1 MKKLS
6 FVACSVFAT
15 LMFVACS
22 DEPVTT
28 AVPLAGG
35 GGQGGGVALDST
47 RNVSVAFKGCFDYS
61 YNDALKKTAAEN
73 PKAYLVTDD
82 AGYHVVIPDM
92 AGTCGYEN
100 IVFNNQRVL
109 DTLKINFEGDPA
121 ECNCINDV
129 WFNIDPLDADIKYL
143 VYQNIVYEVVTESLP
158 VLSSSSDFLTPSSS
172 SIEVTSSSDM
182 AQSSSSDVAES
193 SSSVV
198 SSSSAAEDPSRV
210 VVTDAVAQCE
220 DRRTFDDPMLD
231 GSASAESFTREKSD
245 AALPPVAYRYVSTEN
260 VGFTIK
266 NVTTTCNVTI
276 DSLEITTADST
287 IYVNAK
293 YDLTNAQRC
302 LCHSQITFNMKI
314 DPAYNT
320 AKYLVLND
328 GGSTNFDNKMEI
340 VDLDVIRVDDI
351 PNGDF

>member
-6 FVACSVFAT
+6 VVACSAFAA

-22 DEPVTT
+22 DDSVTA
-28 AVPLAGG
+28 AVPPAGG
-35 GGQGGGVALDST
+35 GAGQGGGATLDST
-47 RNVSVAFKGCFDYS
+47 RNISVAFKGCFDYS

-121 ECNCINDV
+121 DCNCINDV

-143 VYQNIVYEVVTESLP
+143 VYQNAVYEVVAEPLP
-158 VLSSSSDFLTPSSS
+158 V
-172 SIEVTSSSDM
+172 
-182 AQSSSSDVAES
+182 QSSSSEFLAQSSASVEAES
-193 SSSVV
+193 SSSEV
-198 SSSSAAEDPSRV
+198 SSSSAVDPSRV
-210 VVTDAVAQCE
+210 IVTDAVAQCS

-293 YDLTNAQRC
+293 YDFTNAQRC
-302 LCHSQITFNMKI
+302 LCRSQITFSMKL
-314 DPAYNT
+314 DLAYNT

-328 GGSTNFDNKMEI
+328 GGSTNFNNKMEI

>member
-6 FVACSVFAT
+6 IVACSAFAA

-22 DEPVTT
+22 DDSVTA
-28 AVPLAGG
+28 AVPPAGG
-35 GGQGGGVALDST
+35 GAGQGGGVALDST
-47 RNVSVAFKGCFDYS
+47 RNISVAFKGCFDYS

-92 AGTCGYEN
+92 GGACSYEN

-143 VYQNIVYEVVTESLP
+143 VYQNTVYEVVAEPLP
-158 VLSSSSDFLTPSSS
+158 VQSSSSDFLTPSSS
-172 SIEVTSSSDM
+172 SIEVASSSDV
-182 AQSSSSDVAES
+182 AQSSSSE
-193 SSSVV
+193 V

-210 VVTDAVAQCE
+210 IVTDAVAQCE

-266 NVTTTCNVTI
+266 NVTMTCNVSI
-276 DSLEITTADST
+276 DSLEITTADNT

-293 YDLTNAQRC
+293 YDFTNAQRC
-302 LCHSQITFNMKI
+302 LCRSEITFSVKI

-320 AKYLVLND
+320 AEYLVLND
-328 GGSTNFDNKMEI
+328 SSSTNFDNKMEV

-351 PNGDF
+351 SNSDF

>member
-6 FVACSVFAT
+6 FFACSAFAALVFS
-15 LMFVACS
+15 ACS
-22 DEPVTT
+22 DDPVTG
-28 AVPLAGG
+28 AVPPTGG
-35 GGQGGGVALDST
+35 GAGQGGGTTLDST
-47 RNVSVAFKGCFDYS
+47 RNISVAFKGCFDYS
-61 YNDALKKTAAEN
+61 YNDALKNTDAE
-73 PKAYLVTDD
+73 PRKAYLVTDD

-92 AGTCGYEN
+92 GGACGYEN

-143 VYQNIVYEVVTESLP
+143 VYQNTVYEVVAKSLP
-158 VLSSSSDFLTPSSS
+158 VQSSSSDFLTPSSS
-172 SIEVTSSSDM
+172 SIE
-182 AQSSSSDVAES
+182 AES
-193 SSSVV
+193 SSSV
-198 SSSSAAEDPSRV
+198 DPSRV
-210 VVTDAVAQCE
+210 IVTDAMVQCE

-231 GSASAESFTREKSD
+231 GSASTESFTREKSD

-266 NVTTTCNVTI
+266 NVTMSCNVTI
-276 DSLEITTADST
+276 DSLEITAADST

-293 YDLTNAQRC
+293 YDFTNAQRC
-302 LCHSQITFNMKI
+302 LCRSQITFSVKI

-320 AKYLVLND
+320 AEYLVLND
-328 GGSTNFDNKMEI
+328 GSSINFDNKMDI

-351 PNGDF
+351 PNSDF

>member
-6 FVACSVFAT
+6 FVACSAFAA

-22 DEPVTT
+22 DDPVTA
-28 AVPLAGG
+28 AVPPAGG
-35 GGQGGGVALDST
+35 GAGQGGGVALDST
-47 RNVSVAFKGCFDYS
+47 RNISVAFKGCFDYS
-61 YNDALKKTAAEN
+61 YNDVLKKTAVEN

-121 ECNCINDV
+121 DCNCINDV
-129 WFNIDPLDADIKYL
+129 WFNIDPLDVDIKYL
-143 VYQNIVYEVVTESLP
+143 VYQNTVYGVVAEPLP
-158 VLSSSSDFLTPSSS
+158 VQSSSSDFLTPSSS
-172 SIEVTSSSDM
+172 SIEV
-182 AQSSSSDVAES
+182 ASSSDVAES

-210 VVTDAVAQCE
+210 IVTDAVAQCE

-231 GSASAESFTREKSD
+231 GSVSAESFTREKSD

-266 NVTTTCNVTI
+266 NVTTTCNITI

-293 YDLTNAQRC
+293 YDFTNAQRC
-302 LCHSQITFNMKI
+302 LCRSEITFSVKI

-320 AKYLVLND
+320 AEYLVLND
-328 GGSTNFDNKMEI
+328 GSSTNFDNKMDVI
-340 VDLDVIRVDDI
+340 DLDVIRVDDI
-351 PNGDF
+351 PNSDF

>member
-6 FVACSVFAT
+6 IVACSAFAA

-22 DEPVTT
+22 DDSVTA
-28 AVPLAGG
+28 AVPPAGG
-35 GGQGGGVALDST
+35 GAGQGGGVALDST

-92 AGTCGYEN
+92 GGACGYEN

-143 VYQNIVYEVVTESLP
+143 VYLNTVYEVVAEPLP
-158 VLSSSSDFLTPSSS
+158 VQSSSSDFLTPSSS
-172 SIEVTSSSDM
+172 SIEV
-182 AQSSSSDVAES
+182 ASSSDVALS
-193 SSSVV
+193 SSSE
-198 SSSSAAEDPSRV
+198 EDPSRV
-210 VVTDAVAQCE
+210 IVTDAMVQCE
-220 DRRTFDDPMLD
+220 DRRTFDGPMLD
-231 GSASAESFTREKSD
+231 GSASAESFTREKSN

-266 NVTTTCNVTI
+266 NVTMTCNVSI
-276 DSLEITTADST
+276 DSLEITTADNT

-293 YDLTNAQRC
+293 YDFTNAQRC
-302 LCHSQITFNMKI
+302 LCRSEITFSVKI

-320 AKYLVLND
+320 AEYLVLND
-328 GGSTNFDNKMEI
+328 GSSTNFDNKMDVI
-340 VDLDVIRVDDI
+340 DLDVIRVDDI
-351 PNGDF
+351 SNSDF

>member
-6 FVACSVFAT
+6 IVACSAFAA

-22 DEPVTT
+22 DDSVTA

-35 GGQGGGVALDST
+35 AGQGGGVALDST
-47 RNVSVAFKGCFDYS
+47 RNISVAFKGCFDYS
-61 YNDALKKTAAEN
+61 YNAALKKTAAEN

-92 AGTCGYEN
+92 GGACGYEN

-143 VYQNIVYEVVTESLP
+143 VYLNTVYEVVAEPLP
-158 VLSSSSDFLTPSSS
+158 VQSSSSDFLTPSSS
-172 SIEVTSSSDM
+172 SIEV
-182 AQSSSSDVAES
+182 ASSSDVAQS

-198 SSSSAAEDPSRV
+198 SSSSEADPSRV
-210 VVTDAVAQCE
+210 IVTDAVAQCE
-220 DRRTFDDPMLD
+220 DRRTFDAPMLD
-231 GSASAESFTREKSD
+231 GSVSAESFTREKSD

-276 DSLEITTADST
+276 DSLEITTADNT

-293 YDLTNAQRC
+293 YDFTNAQRC
-302 LCHSQITFNMKI
+302 LCRSQITFSMKL

-328 GGSTNFDNKMEI
+328 GSSTNFDNKMDVI
-340 VDLDVIRVDDI
+340 DLDVIRVDDI
-351 PNGDF
+351 PNSDF

>member
-6 FVACSVFAT
+6 VVACSAFAA

-22 DEPVTT
+22 DDPVTT

-35 GGQGGGVALDST
+35 AGQGGGVALDST
-47 RNVSVAFKGCFDYS
+47 RNISVAFKGCFDYS
-61 YNDALKKTAAEN
+61 YNAALKKTAVEN

-143 VYQNIVYEVVTESLP
+143 VYQNTVYEVVAEPLL
-158 VLSSSSDFLTPSSS
+158 VRSSSSELL
-172 SIEVTSSSDM
+172 M
-182 AQSSSSDVAES
+182 QSSSSDVAES

-198 SSSSAAEDPSRV
+198 SSSSEADPFRV
-210 VVTDAVAQCE
+210 IVTDAVAQCE

-231 GSASAESFTREKSD
+231 GSVSAESFTREKSD

-276 DSLEITTADST
+276 DSLEITTADNT

-293 YDLTNAQRC
+293 YDFTNAQRC
-302 LCHSQITFNMKI
+302 LCRSEITFSVKI

-320 AKYLVLND
+320 AEYLVLND
-328 GGSTNFDNKMEI
+328 GSSTNFNNKMKI

>member
-6 FVACSVFAT
+6 VVACSAFAA

-22 DEPVTT
+22 DDPVTA
-28 AVPLAGG
+28 AVPPAGG
-35 GGQGGGVALDST
+35 GAGQGGGVALDST
-47 RNVSVAFKGCFDYS
+47 RNISVAFKGCFDYS
-61 YNDALKKTAAEN
+61 YNDALKKTAVEN

-121 ECNCINDV
+121 ECRCINDV

-143 VYQNIVYEVVTESLP
+143 VYLNTVYEVVAEPLL
-158 VLSSSSDFLTPSSS
+158 VRSSSSELL
-172 SIEVTSSSDM
+172 M
-182 AQSSSSDVAES
+182 QSSSSDVAQS

-198 SSSSAAEDPSRV
+198 SSSSEEDPSRV
-210 VVTDAVAQCE
+210 IVTDANVQCE
-220 DRRTFDDPMLD
+220 DRRTFDPMLD
-231 GSASAESFTREKSD
+231 GNSVESFTREKSD

-266 NVTTTCNVTI
+266 NVTATCNVTI
-276 DSLEITTADST
+276 DSLEITTADNT

-293 YDLTNAQRC
+293 YDFTNAQRC
-302 LCHSQITFNMKI
+302 LCRSEITFSVKI

-320 AKYLVLND
+320 AEYLVLND
-328 GGSTNFDNKMEI
+328 GSSTNFDNKMDVI
-340 VDLDVIRVDDI
+340 DLDVIRTDDI
-351 PNGDF
+351 PNNDF

>member
-6 FVACSVFAT
+6 VVACSAFAA

-22 DEPVTT
+22 DDPVTT

-35 GGQGGGVALDST
+35 AGQGGGVALDST
-47 RNVSVAFKGCFDYS
+47 RNISVAFKGCFDYS

-143 VYQNIVYEVVTESLP
+143 VYQNTVYEVVAEPLP
-158 VLSSSSDFLTPSSS
+158 VQSSSSDFLTPSSS
-172 SIEVTSSSDM
+172 SIEVASSSDV
-182 AQSSSSDVAES
+182 AQSSSSE
-193 SSSVV
+193 V

-210 VVTDAVAQCE
+210 IVTDAVAQCE

-266 NVTTTCNVTI
+266 NVTMTCNVSI
-276 DSLEITTADST
+276 DSLEITTADNT

-293 YDLTNAQRC
+293 YDFTNAQRC
-302 LCHSQITFNMKI
+302 LCRSEITFSVKI

-320 AKYLVLND
+320 AEYLVLND
-328 GGSTNFDNKMEI
+328 GSSTNFDNKMEV

-351 PNGDF
+351 SNSDF

>member
-1 MKKLS
+1 MRKLS
-6 FVACSVFAT
+6 IVACSAFAA

-22 DEPVTT
+22 DDSVTA

-35 GGQGGGVALDST
+35 AGQGGGVALDST
-47 RNVSVAFKGCFDYS
+47 RNISVAFKGCFDYS

-100 IVFNNQRVL
+100 IVFNNQRIL

-129 WFNIDPLDADIKYL
+129 WFDIDPLDADIKYL
-143 VYQNIVYEVVTESLP
+143 VYQNTVYEVVAEPLP
-158 VLSSSSDFLTPSSS
+158 V
-172 SIEVTSSSDM
+172 
-182 AQSSSSDVAES
+182 QSSSSELLVQSSSSNGAES
-193 SSSVV
+193 SSSVIESSSAV
-198 SSSSAAEDPSRV
+198 SSSSEEDPSRV
-210 VVTDAVAQCE
+210 IVMDAYVQCE

-245 AALPPVAYRYVSTEN
+245 AALPPVASRYVSTEN

-302 LCHSQITFNMKI
+302 LCHSQITFSMKL
-314 DPAYNT
+314 DPAYYT

-351 PNGDF
+351 PNSDF

>member
-6 FVACSVFAT
+6 VVACSAFAA

-22 DEPVTT
+22 DDPVTA
-28 AVPLAGG
+28 AVPPAGG
-35 GGQGGGVALDST
+35 GAGQGGGVALDST
-47 RNVSVAFKGCFDYS
+47 RNISVAFRGCFDYS
-61 YNDALKKTAAEN
+61 YNDALKKTAVEN

-82 AGYHVVIPDM
+82 AGYHVVILDM

-121 ECNCINDV
+121 ECRCINDV

-143 VYQNIVYEVVTESLP
+143 VYLNTVYEIVAEPL
-158 VLSSSSDFLTPSSS
+158 LERSSSSELL
-172 SIEVTSSSDM
+172 M
-182 AQSSSSDVAES
+182 QSSSSDVAES

-198 SSSSAAEDPSRV
+198 SSSSEEDPSRV
-210 VVTDAVAQCE
+210 IVTDANVQCE
-220 DRRTFDDPMLD
+220 DRRTLDPLLD
-231 GSASAESFTREKSD
+231 GNSVESFTREKSD

-266 NVTTTCNVTI
+266 NVTATCNVTI
-276 DSLEITTADST
+276 DSLEITTADNT

-293 YDLTNAQRC
+293 YDFTNAQRC
-302 LCHSQITFNMKI
+302 LCRSEITFSVKI

-320 AKYLVLND
+320 AEYLVLND
-328 GGSTNFDNKMEI
+328 GSSTNFNNKMMI
-340 VDLDVIRVDDI
+340 VDLDVIRTDDI
-351 PNGDF
+351 PNNDF

>member
-6 FVACSVFAT
+6 VVACSAFAA

-22 DEPVTT
+22 DDSVTA
-28 AVPLAGG
+28 AVPPAGG
-35 GGQGGGVALDST
+35 GAGQGGGATLDST
-47 RNVSVAFKGCFDYS
+47 RNISVAFKGCFDYS

-121 ECNCINDV
+121 DCNCINDV

-143 VYQNIVYEVVTESLP
+143 VYQNAVYEVVAEPLP
-158 VLSSSSDFLTPSSS
+158 VQSSSSEFL
-172 SIEVTSSSDM
+172 
-182 AQSSSSDVAES
+182 AQSSSSVEAES
-193 SSSVV
+193 SSSEV
-198 SSSSAAEDPSRV
+198 SSSSAVDPSRV
-210 VVTDAVAQCE
+210 IVTDAVAQCS

-293 YDLTNAQRC
+293 YDFTNAQRC
-302 LCHSQITFNMKI
+302 LCRSQITFSMKL
-314 DPAYNT
+314 DLAYNT

-328 GGSTNFDNKMEI
+328 GGSTNFNNKMEI

>member
-6 FVACSVFAT
+6 FVACTTFAA

-22 DEPVTT
+22 DDPVTA
-28 AVPLAGG
+28 AVPPAGG
-35 GGQGGGVALDST
+35 GAGQGGGVALDST
-47 RNVSVAFKGCFDYS
+47 RNISVAFKGCFDYS
-61 YNDALKKTAAEN
+61 YNDALKKTAVEN

-121 ECNCINDV
+121 ECRCINDV

-143 VYQNIVYEVVTESLP
+143 VYLNTVYEVVAKPLLER
-158 VLSSSSDFLTPSSS
+158 SSSSELL
-172 SIEVTSSSDM
+172 M
-182 AQSSSSDVAES
+182 QSSSSDVAES

-198 SSSSAAEDPSRV
+198 SSSSEEDPSRV
-210 VVTDAVAQCE
+210 IVTDANVQCE
-220 DRRTFDDPMLD
+220 DRRTFDPMLD
-231 GSASAESFTREKSD
+231 GNSVESFTREKSD

-266 NVTTTCNVTI
+266 NVTATCNVTI
-276 DSLEITTADST
+276 DSLEITTADNT

-293 YDLTNAQRC
+293 YDFTNAQRC
-302 LCHSQITFNMKI
+302 LCRSEITFSVKI

-320 AKYLVLND
+320 AEYLVLND
-328 GGSTNFDNKMEI
+328 GSSTNFDNKMDVI
-340 VDLDVIRVDDI
+340 DLDVIRTDDI
-351 PNGDF
+351 PNNDF

>member
-6 FVACSVFAT
+6 FVACSAFAA

-22 DEPVTT
+22 DDSVTA

-35 GGQGGGVALDST
+35 GAGQGGGVALDST
-47 RNVSVAFKGCFDYS
+47 RNISVAFKGCFDYS
-61 YNDALKKTAAEN
+61 YNDALKKTAVEN

-92 AGTCGYEN
+92 GGACGYEN

-143 VYQNIVYEVVTESLP
+143 VYLNTVYEIVAEPL
-158 VLSSSSDFLTPSSS
+158 LERSSSSELL
-172 SIEVTSSSDM
+172 M
-182 AQSSSSDVAES
+182 QSSSSDVAES

-198 SSSSAAEDPSRV
+198 SSSSEEDPSRV
-210 VVTDAVAQCE
+210 IVTDANVQCE
-220 DRRTFDDPMLD
+220 DRRTFDPMLD
-231 GSASAESFTREKSD
+231 GNSVESFTREKSD

-266 NVTTTCNVTI
+266 NVTATCG
-276 DSLEITTADST
+276 ST
-287 IYVNAK
+287 IESLNVVALDGTLKVNVEYGSA
-293 YDLTNAQRC
+293 YDLNQNC
-302 LCHSQITFNMKI
+302 ICHSQITFSVKI
-314 DPAYNT
+314 DPVYST
-320 AKYLVLND
+320 AEYLVLND
-328 GGSTNFDNKMEI
+328 HGSNFNNKMEI
-340 VDLDVIRVDDI
+340 VDLDVIRTDDI
-351 PNGDF
+351 PNNDF

>member
-6 FVACSVFAT
+6 VVACSAFAA

-22 DEPVTT
+22 DDPVTA
-28 AVPLAGG
+28 AVPPAGG
-35 GGQGGGVALDST
+35 GAGQGVGVALDST
-47 RNVSVAFKGCFDYS
+47 RNISVAFKGCFDYS
-61 YNDALKKTAAEN
+61 YNDALKKTAVEN

-121 ECNCINDV
+121 ECKCINDV
-129 WFNIDPLDADIKYL
+129 WFNIDPFDADIKYFE
-143 VYQNIVYEVVTESLP
+143 YRETVYEVVAEPLP
-158 VLSSSSDFLTPSSS
+158 VQSSSSEFLAQSSS
-172 SIEVTSSSDM
+172 SIE
-182 AQSSSSDVAES
+182 AES
-193 SSSVV
+193 SSSVIESSSAV
-198 SSSSAAEDPSRV
+198 SSSSETDPSRV
-210 VVTDAVAQCE
+210 IVTDAMVQCE

-231 GSASAESFTREKSD
+231 GSASTESFTREKSD

-266 NVTTTCNVTI
+266 NVTATCNVTI
-276 DSLEITTADST
+276 DSLEITTADNT

-293 YDLTNAQRC
+293 YDFTNAQRC
-302 LCHSQITFNMKI
+302 LCRSEITFSVKI

-320 AKYLVLND
+320 AEYLVLND
-328 GGSTNFDNKMEI
+328 GSSINFDNKMDI

-351 PNGDF
+351 PNSDF

>member
-6 FVACSVFAT
+6 VVACSAFAA

-22 DEPVTT
+22 DDPVTT

-35 GGQGGGVALDST
+35 AGQGGGVALDST
-47 RNVSVAFKGCFDYS
+47 RNISVAFKGCFDYS
-61 YNDALKKTAAEN
+61 YNDALKKTAVEN

-143 VYQNIVYEVVTESLP
+143 VYLNSVYEIVAEPL
-158 VLSSSSDFLTPSSS
+158 LERSSSSELL
-172 SIEVTSSSDM
+172 M
-182 AQSSSSDVAES
+182 QSSSSDVAES

-198 SSSSAAEDPSRV
+198 SSSSEEDPSRV
-210 VVTDAVAQCE
+210 IVTDANVQCE
-220 DRRTFDDPMLD
+220 DRRTFDPMLD
-231 GSASAESFTREKSD
+231 GNSVESFTREKSD

-266 NVTTTCNVTI
+266 NVTATCG
-276 DSLEITTADST
+276 ST
-287 IYVNAK
+287 IESLNVVALDGTLKVNVEYGSA
-293 YDLTNAQRC
+293 YDLNQNC
-302 LCHSQITFNMKI
+302 ICHSQITFSVKI
-314 DPAYNT
+314 DPVYST
-320 AKYLVLND
+320 AEYLVLND
-328 GGSTNFDNKMEI
+328 HGSNFNNKMEI
-340 VDLDVIRVDDI
+340 VDLDVIRTDDI
-351 PNGDF
+351 PNNDF

>member
-6 FVACSVFAT
+6 IVACSAFAA

-22 DEPVTT
+22 DDSVTGT
-28 AVPLAGG
+28 VPPAGG
-35 GGQGGGVALDST
+35 SGQGGGTTLDST
-47 RNVSVAFKGCFDYS
+47 RNISVAFKGCFDYS

-92 AGTCGYEN
+92 GGACSYEN

-143 VYQNIVYEVVTESLP
+143 VYQNTVYEVVAEPLP
-158 VLSSSSDFLTPSSS
+158 VQSSSSDFLTPSSS
-172 SIEVTSSSDM
+172 SIEVASSSDV
-182 AQSSSSDVAES
+182 AQSSSSE
-193 SSSVV
+193 V

-210 VVTDAVAQCE
+210 IVTDAVAQCE

-266 NVTTTCNVTI
+266 NVTMTCNVSI
-276 DSLEITTADST
+276 DSLEITTVDST

-293 YDLTNAQRC
+293 YDFTNAQRC
-302 LCHSQITFNMKI
+302 LCRSEITFSVKI

-320 AKYLVLND
+320 AEYLVLND
-328 GGSTNFDNKMEI
+328 SSSTNFDNKMEV

-351 PNGDF
+351 SNSDF

>member
-6 FVACSVFAT
+6 IVACSAFAALVFS
-15 LMFVACS
+15 ACS
-22 DEPVTT
+22 DDPVTGT
-28 AVPLAGG
+28 VPPAGG
-35 GGQGGGVALDST
+35 SGQGGGVALDST
-47 RNVSVAFKGCFDYS
+47 RNISVAFKGCFDYS

-82 AGYHVVIPDM
+82 AGYHVVIPNM

-121 ECNCINDV
+121 ECRCINDV

-143 VYQNIVYEVVTESLP
+143 VYLNTVYEVVAEPL
-158 VLSSSSDFLTPSSS
+158 LERSSSSELL
-172 SIEVTSSSDM
+172 M
-182 AQSSSSDVAES
+182 QSSSSDVAES

-198 SSSSAAEDPSRV
+198 SSSSEDDPSRV
-210 VVTDAVAQCE
+210 IVTDAMVQCD

-231 GSASAESFTREKSD
+231 GSASTESFTREKSD

-276 DSLEITTADST
+276 DSLEITAADST
-287 IYVNAK
+287 IYVDVK
-293 YDLTNAQRC
+293 YDHTNAQRC
-302 LCHSQITFNMKI
+302 LCRSQITFSVKI
-314 DPAYNT
+314 DSAYNT

-328 GGSTNFDNKMEI
+328 DSSINFDNKMEVI
-340 VDLDVIRVDDI
+340 DLDVIRTVDI
-351 PNGDF
+351 SNNDF

>member
-6 FVACSVFAT
+6 FVACSAFAA

-22 DEPVTT
+22 DDPVTA
-28 AVPLAGG
+28 AVPPAGG
-35 GGQGGGVALDST
+35 GAGQGGGVALDST
-47 RNVSVAFKGCFDYS
+47 RNISVAFKGCFDYS

-92 AGTCGYEN
+92 GGACGYEN

-129 WFNIDPLDADIKYL
+129 WFNIVPLDADIKYL
-143 VYQNIVYEVVTESLP
+143 VYLNTVYEIVAEPL
-158 VLSSSSDFLTPSSS
+158 LERSSSSELL
-172 SIEVTSSSDM
+172 M
-182 AQSSSSDVAES
+182 QSSSSDVAES

-198 SSSSAAEDPSRV
+198 SSSSEEDPSRV
-210 VVTDAVAQCE
+210 IVTDANVQCE
-220 DRRTFDDPMLD
+220 DRRTLDPLLD
-231 GSASAESFTREKSD
+231 GNSVESFTREKSD

-266 NVTTTCNVTI
+266 NVTATCNVTI
-276 DSLEITTADST
+276 DSLEITTADNT

-293 YDLTNAQRC
+293 YDFTNAQRC
-302 LCHSQITFNMKI
+302 LCRSEITFSVKI

-320 AKYLVLND
+320 AEYLVLND
-328 GGSTNFDNKMEI
+328 GSSTNFDNKMDVI
-340 VDLDVIRVDDI
+340 DLDVIRVDDI
-351 PNGDF
+351 PNNDF

>member
-6 FVACSVFAT
+6 FVACSAFAA

-22 DEPVTT
+22 DDPVTA
-28 AVPLAGG
+28 AVPPAGG
-35 GGQGGGVALDST
+35 GAGQGGGVALDST
-47 RNVSVAFKGCFDYS
+47 RNISVAFKGCFDYS
-61 YNDALKKTAAEN
+61 YNDALKKTAVEN

-109 DTLKINFEGDPA
+109 DTLKIDFEGDPA
-121 ECNCINDV
+121 ECRCINDV

-143 VYQNIVYEVVTESLP
+143 VYLNTVYEVVAKPLLER
-158 VLSSSSDFLTPSSS
+158 SSSSELL
-172 SIEVTSSSDM
+172 M
-182 AQSSSSDVAES
+182 QSSSSDVAES

-198 SSSSAAEDPSRV
+198 SSSSEEDPSRV
-210 VVTDAVAQCE
+210 IVTDANVQCE
-220 DRRTFDDPMLD
+220 DRRTFDPMLD
-231 GSASAESFTREKSD
+231 GNSVESFTREKSD

-266 NVTTTCNVTI
+266 NVTATCNVTI
-276 DSLEITTADST
+276 DSLEITTADNT

-293 YDLTNAQRC
+293 YDFTNAQRC
-302 LCHSQITFNMKI
+302 LCRSEITFSVKI

-320 AKYLVLND
+320 AEYLVLND
-328 GGSTNFDNKMEI
+328 GSSTNFDNKMDVI
-340 VDLDVIRVDDI
+340 DLDVIRTDDI
-351 PNGDF
+351 PNNDF

>member
-6 FVACSVFAT
+6 VVACSAFAA

-22 DEPVTT
+22 DDPVTA
-28 AVPLAGG
+28 AVPPAGG
-35 GGQGGGVALDST
+35 GAGQGGGVALDST
-47 RNVSVAFKGCFDYS
+47 RNISVAFKGCFDYS
-61 YNDALKKTAAEN
+61 YNDALKKTAVEN

-121 ECNCINDV
+121 ECWCINDV

-143 VYQNIVYEVVTESLP
+143 VYLNTVYEVVAEPL
-158 VLSSSSDFLTPSSS
+158 LERSSSSELL
-172 SIEVTSSSDM
+172 V
-182 AQSSSSDVAES
+182 QSSSSNGAES
-193 SSSVV
+193 SSSVIESSSAV
-198 SSSSAAEDPSRV
+198 SSSSDADPSRV
-210 VVTDAVAQCE
+210 ILTDAVAQCE
-220 DRRTFDDPMLD
+220 DRRTFDPMLD
-231 GSASAESFTREKSD
+231 GSVSAESFTREKSD

-266 NVTTTCNVTI
+266 NVTATCGVTI

-302 LCHSQITFNMKI
+302 LCHSQITFSMKL

-328 GGSTNFDNKMEI
+328 GGSTNFNNKMEI
-340 VDLDVIRVDDI
+340 VDLDVIRTDDI
-351 PNGDF
+351 PNNDF

>member
-6 FVACSVFAT
+6 FVACTAFVAFV
-15 LMFVACS
+15 FVACS
-22 DEPVTT
+22 DDSVTA

-35 GGQGGGVALDST
+35 VGQGGGVALDST

-92 AGTCGYEN
+92 GGACGYEN

-143 VYQNIVYEVVTESLP
+143 VYQNTVYEVVSEPLP
-158 VLSSSSDFLTPSSS
+158 VQSSSSDFLTPSSS
-172 SIEVTSSSDM
+172 SIEVASSSDV
-182 AQSSSSDVAES
+182 AQSSSSE
-193 SSSVV
+193 V

-210 VVTDAVAQCE
+210 IVTDAVAQCS

-231 GSASAESFTREKSD
+231 GNSVESFTREKSD

-266 NVTTTCNVTI
+266 NVTATCGVTI

-302 LCHSQITFNMKI
+302 LCHSQITFSMKLA
-314 DPAYNT
+314 PAYNT

>member
-6 FVACSVFAT
+6 IVACSAFAA

-22 DEPVTT
+22 DDSVTA

-35 GGQGGGVALDST
+35 AGQWGGVALDST

-61 YNDALKKTAAEN
+61 YNAALNKTAAEN

-92 AGTCGYEN
+92 GGACGYEN

-143 VYQNIVYEVVTESLP
+143 VYQNTVYEVVAEPLP
-158 VLSSSSDFLTPSSS
+158 VQSSSSDFLTPSSS
-172 SIEVTSSSDM
+172 SIEVASSSDV
-182 AQSSSSDVAES
+182 AQSSSSE
-193 SSSVV
+193 V

-210 VVTDAVAQCE
+210 IVTDAVAQCE

-231 GSASAESFTREKSD
+231 GSVSAESFTREKSD

-266 NVTTTCNVTI
+266 NVTMTCNVSI
-276 DSLEITTADST
+276 DSLEITTADNT

-293 YDLTNAQRC
+293 YDFTNAQRC
-302 LCHSQITFNMKI
+302 LCRSEITFSVKI

-320 AKYLVLND
+320 AEYLVLND
-328 GGSTNFDNKMEI
+328 GSSTNFNIKMEI

-351 PNGDF
+351 SNSDF

>member
-6 FVACSVFAT
+6 VVACSAFAA

-22 DEPVTT
+22 DDSVTT

-35 GGQGGGVALDST
+35 AGQGGGVALDST
-47 RNVSVAFKGCFDYS
+47 RNISVAFKGCFDYS

-92 AGTCGYEN
+92 GGACGYEN

-143 VYQNIVYEVVTESLP
+143 VYQNTVYEVVAEPLP
-158 VLSSSSDFLTPSSS
+158 VQSSSSDFLTPSSS
-172 SIEVTSSSDM
+172 SIEVASSSDV
-182 AQSSSSDVAES
+182 AQSSSSE
-193 SSSVV
+193 V

-210 VVTDAVAQCE
+210 IVTDAVAQCE

-266 NVTTTCNVTI
+266 NVTMTCNVSI
-276 DSLEITTADST
+276 DSLEITTADNT

-293 YDLTNAQRC
+293 YDFTNAQRC
-302 LCHSQITFNMKI
+302 LCRSQITFSIKI

-328 GGSTNFDNKMEI
+328 GSSTNFDNKMEI

-351 PNGDF
+351 PNSDF

>member
-6 FVACSVFAT
+6 IVACSAFAA

-22 DEPVTT
+22 DDSVTT

-35 GGQGGGVALDST
+35 AGQGGGVALDST
-47 RNVSVAFKGCFDYS
+47 RNISVAFKGCFDYS
-61 YNDALKKTAAEN
+61 YNDALKKTAVEN

-92 AGTCGYEN
+92 GGACGYEN

-143 VYQNIVYEVVTESLP
+143 VYQNTVYEVVAEPLP
-158 VLSSSSDFLTPSSS
+158 VQSSSSDFLTPSSS
-172 SIEVTSSSDM
+172 SIEEASSSDV
-182 AQSSSSDVAES
+182 AQSSSSE
-193 SSSVV
+193 V

-210 VVTDAVAQCE
+210 IVTDAVAQCE

-266 NVTTTCNVTI
+266 NVTMTCNVSI
-276 DSLEITTADST
+276 DSLEITTADNT

-293 YDLTNAQRC
+293 YDFTNAQRC
-302 LCHSQITFNMKI
+302 LCRSEITFSVKI

-320 AKYLVLND
+320 AEYLVLND
-328 GGSTNFDNKMEI
+328 GSSTNFDNKMEV

-351 PNGDF
+351 SNSDF

>member
-6 FVACSVFAT
+6 VVACSAFAA

-22 DEPVTT
+22 VDPVTA
-28 AVPLAGG
+28 AVPPAGG
-35 GGQGGGVALDST
+35 GAGQGGGVALDST
-47 RNVSVAFKGCFDYS
+47 RNISVAFKGCFDYS
-61 YNDALKKTAAEN
+61 YNDALKKTAVEN

-82 AGYHVVIPDM
+82 AEYHVVIPDM

-109 DTLKINFEGDPA
+109 DTLKINFEGNPA
-121 ECNCINDV
+121 ECRCINDV

-143 VYQNIVYEVVTESLP
+143 VYLNTVYEIVAEPL
-158 VLSSSSDFLTPSSS
+158 LERSSSSELL
-172 SIEVTSSSDM
+172 M
-182 AQSSSSDVAES
+182 QSSSSDVAES

-198 SSSSAAEDPSRV
+198 SSSSEEDPSRV
-210 VVTDAVAQCE
+210 IVTDANVQCE
-220 DRRTFDDPMLD
+220 DRRTLDPLLD
-231 GSASAESFTREKSD
+231 GNSVESFTREKSD

-266 NVTTTCNVTI
+266 NVTATCNVTI
-276 DSLEITTADST
+276 DSLEITTADNT

-293 YDLTNAQRC
+293 YDFTNAQRC
-302 LCHSQITFNMKI
+302 LCRSEITFSVKI

-320 AKYLVLND
+320 AEYLVLND
-328 GGSTNFDNKMEI
+328 GSSTNFNNKMEI
-340 VDLDVIRVDDI
+340 VDLDVIRTDDI
-351 PNGDF
+351 PNNDF

>member
-6 FVACSVFAT
+6 FVACSAYVA

-22 DEPVTT
+22 DDPVTA
-28 AVPLAGG
+28 AVPPAGG
-35 GGQGGGVALDST
+35 GAGQGVGVALDST
-47 RNVSVAFKGCFDYS
+47 RNISVVFKGCFDYS

-92 AGTCGYEN
+92 GGACGYEN

-143 VYQNIVYEVVTESLP
+143 VYLNTVYEIVAEPL
-158 VLSSSSDFLTPSSS
+158 LERSSSSELL
-172 SIEVTSSSDM
+172 M
-182 AQSSSSDVAES
+182 QSSSSDVAES

-198 SSSSAAEDPSRV
+198 SSSSEEDPSRV
-210 VVTDAVAQCE
+210 IVTDANVQCE
-220 DRRTFDDPMLD
+220 DRRTFDPMLD
-231 GSASAESFTREKSD
+231 GNSVESFTREKSD

-266 NVTTTCNVTI
+266 NVTATCG
-276 DSLEITTADST
+276 ST
-287 IYVNAK
+287 IESLNVVALDGTLKVNVEYGSA
-293 YDLTNAQRC
+293 YDLNQNC
-302 LCHSQITFNMKI
+302 ICHSQITFSVKI
-314 DPAYNT
+314 DPVYST
-320 AKYLVLND
+320 AEYLVLND
-328 GGSTNFDNKMEI
+328 HGSNFNNKMEI
-340 VDLDVIRVDDI
+340 VDLDVIRTDDI
-351 PNGDF
+351 PNNDF

>member
-1 MKKLS
+1 
-6 FVACSVFAT
+6 
-15 LMFVACS
+15 
-22 DEPVTT
+22 
-28 AVPLAGG
+28 
-35 GGQGGGVALDST
+35 
-47 RNVSVAFKGCFDYS
+47 
-61 YNDALKKTAAEN
+61 
-73 PKAYLVTDD
+73 LVTDD

-143 VYQNIVYEVVTESLP
+143 VYQNTVYEVVAEPLP
-158 VLSSSSDFLTPSSS
+158 VQSSSSDFLTPSSS
-172 SIEVTSSSDM
+172 SIEVASSSDV
-182 AQSSSSDVAES
+182 AQSSSSE
-193 SSSVV
+193 V

-210 VVTDAVAQCE
+210 IVTDAVAQCE
-220 DRRTFDDPMLD
+220 DRRTFDDPKLD

-245 AALPPVAYRYVSTEN
+245 AALPPVAYRYVSTEK

-266 NVTTTCNVTI
+266 NVTMTCNVSI
-276 DSLEITTADST
+276 DSLEITTADNT

-293 YDLTNAQRC
+293 YDFTNAQRC
-302 LCHSQITFNMKI
+302 LCRSEITFSVKI

-320 AKYLVLND
+320 AEYLVLND
-328 GGSTNFDNKMEI
+328 GSSTNFDNKMDVI
-340 VDLDVIRVDDI
+340 DLDVIRTDDI
-351 PNGDF
+351 PNNDF

>member
-6 FVACSVFAT
+6 IVACSAFAA

-22 DEPVTT
+22 DEPVTA
-28 AVPLAGG
+28 AVPLTGG
-35 GGQGGGVALDST
+35 VGQGGGVALDST
-47 RNVSVAFKGCFDYS
+47 RNISVAFKGCFDYS

-100 IVFNNQRVL
+100 IVFNNQRAL

-143 VYQNIVYEVVTESLP
+143 VYQNTVYEVVAEPLP
-158 VLSSSSDFLTPSSS
+158 VQSSSSEFLTPFSS
-172 SIEVTSSSDM
+172 SIEVASSSNV
-182 AQSSSSDVAES
+182 AQS

-210 VVTDAVAQCE
+210 IVTDAVALCE

-328 GGSTNFDNKMEI
+328 GSSTNFDNKMKI

-351 PNGDF
+351 SNGVF

>member
-6 FVACSVFAT
+6 VVACSAFAA

-22 DEPVTT
+22 DDPVTA
-28 AVPLAGG
+28 AVPPAGG
-35 GGQGGGVALDST
+35 GAGQGGGVALDST
-47 RNVSVAFKGCFDYS
+47 RNISVAFKGCFDYS
-61 YNDALKKTAAEN
+61 YNDALKKTAVEN

-100 IVFNNQRVL
+100 IVFNNQRIL

-121 ECNCINDV
+121 ECRCINDV

-143 VYQNIVYEVVTESLP
+143 VYLNSVYEIVAEPL
-158 VLSSSSDFLTPSSS
+158 LERSSSSELL
-172 SIEVTSSSDM
+172 M
-182 AQSSSSDVAES
+182 QSSSSDVAES

-198 SSSSAAEDPSRV
+198 SSSSEEDPSRV
-210 VVTDAVAQCE
+210 IVTDANVQCE
-220 DRRTFDDPMLD
+220 DRRTFDPMLD
-231 GSASAESFTREKSD
+231 GNSVESFTREKSD

-276 DSLEITTADST
+276 DSLEITTADNT

-293 YDLTNAQRC
+293 YVFTNAQRC
-302 LCHSQITFNMKI
+302 LCRSEITFSVKI

-320 AKYLVLND
+320 AEYLVLND
-328 GGSTNFDNKMEI
+328 GSSTNFDNKMEV

-351 PNGDF
+351 SNSDF

>member
-6 FVACSVFAT
+6 FVACSAFAA

-22 DEPVTT
+22 DDPVTA
-28 AVPLAGG
+28 AVPPAGG
-35 GGQGGGVALDST
+35 GAGQGGGVALDST
-47 RNVSVAFKGCFDYS
+47 RNISVAFKGCFDYS
-61 YNDALKKTAAEN
+61 YNDALKKTAVEN

-100 IVFNNQRVL
+100 IVFYNQRVL

-121 ECNCINDV
+121 ECRCINDV

-143 VYQNIVYEVVTESLP
+143 VYLNTVYEVVAEPLL
-158 VLSSSSDFLTPSSS
+158 VRSSSSELL
-172 SIEVTSSSDM
+172 M
-182 AQSSSSDVAES
+182 QSSSSDVAES

-198 SSSSAAEDPSRV
+198 SSSSEEDPSRV
-210 VVTDAVAQCE
+210 IVTDANVQCE
-220 DRRTFDDPMLD
+220 DRRTLDPMLD
-231 GSASAESFTREKSD
+231 GNSVESFTREKSD

-266 NVTTTCNVTI
+266 NVTMSCNVSI
-276 DSLEITTADST
+276 DSLEITTADNT

-293 YDLTNAQRC
+293 YDFTNAQRC
-302 LCHSQITFNMKI
+302 LCRSKITFSVKI
-314 DPAYNT
+314 DPVYST
-320 AKYLVLND
+320 AEYLVLND
-328 GGSTNFDNKMEI
+328 GSSTNFDNKMEI
-340 VDLDVIRVDDI
+340 IDLDVIRTDDI
-351 PNGDF
+351 PNNDF

>member
-6 FVACSVFAT
+6 FVACSAFAA

-22 DEPVTT
+22 DDPVTA
-28 AVPLAGG
+28 AVPPAGG
-35 GGQGGGVALDST
+35 GAGQGGGVALDST
-47 RNVSVAFKGCFDYS
+47 RNISVAFKGCFDYS
-61 YNDALKKTAAEN
+61 YNDALKKTAVEN

-121 ECNCINDV
+121 ECRCINDV

-143 VYQNIVYEVVTESLP
+143 IYLNTVYEVVAEPL
-158 VLSSSSDFLTPSSS
+158 LERSSSSELL
-172 SIEVTSSSDM
+172 M
-182 AQSSSSDVAES
+182 QSSSSDVAES

-198 SSSSAAEDPSRV
+198 SSSSEEDPSRV
-210 VVTDAVAQCE
+210 IVTDANVQCE
-220 DRRTFDDPMLD
+220 DRRTFDPMLD
-231 GSASAESFTREKSD
+231 GNSVESFTREKSD

-266 NVTTTCNVTI
+266 NVTATCNVTI
-276 DSLEITTADST
+276 DSLEITTADNT

-293 YDLTNAQRC
+293 YDFTNAQRC
-302 LCHSQITFNMKI
+302 LCRSEITFSVKI
-314 DPAYNT
+314 DPVYST
-320 AKYLVLND
+320 AEYLVLND
-328 GGSTNFDNKMEI
+328 GSSTNFDNKMEI

-351 PNGDF
+351 PNSDF

>member
-6 FVACSVFAT
+6 FFACSAFAALVFS
-15 LMFVACS
+15 ACS
-22 DEPVTT
+22 DDPVTG
-28 AVPLAGG
+28 ALPPAGG
-35 GGQGGGVALDST
+35 GAGQGGGTTLDST

-82 AGYHVVIPDM
+82 AGYHVVIPNM

-129 WFNIDPLDADIKYL
+129 WFNIDPFDADIKYFE
-143 VYQNIVYEVVTESLP
+143 YRETVYEVVAEPLP
-158 VLSSSSDFLTPSSS
+158 VQSSSSEFLAQSSS
-172 SIEVTSSSDM
+172 SIE
-182 AQSSSSDVAES
+182 AES
-193 SSSVV
+193 SSSVIESSSIEAE
-198 SSSSAAEDPSRV
+198 SSSSVDPSRV
-210 VVTDAVAQCE
+210 IVTDAMVQCE

-231 GSASAESFTREKSD
+231 GSASTESFTREKSD

-276 DSLEITTADST
+276 DSLEITAADST
-287 IYVNAK
+287 IYVDVK
-293 YDLTNAQRC
+293 YDHTNAQRC
-302 LCHSQITFNMKI
+302 LCRSEITFSVKI

-320 AKYLVLND
+320 AEYLVLND
-328 GGSTNFDNKMEI
+328 GSSINFDNKMKI

-351 PNGDF
+351 PNSDF

>member
-6 FVACSVFAT
+6 VVACSAFAA

-22 DEPVTT
+22 DDPVTA
-28 AVPLAGG
+28 AVPPAGG
-35 GGQGGGVALDST
+35 GAGQGGGVALDST
-47 RNVSVAFKGCFDYS
+47 RNISVAFKGCFDYS

-121 ECNCINDV
+121 ECRCINDV

-143 VYQNIVYEVVTESLP
+143 VYLNTVYEIVAEPLLERSSSSELLM
-158 VLSSSSDFLTPSSS
+158 LSSSSN
-172 SIEVTSSSDM
+172 
-182 AQSSSSDVAES
+182 AAES

-198 SSSSAAEDPSRV
+198 SSSSEEDPSRV
-210 VVTDAVAQCE
+210 IVTDANVQCE
-220 DRRTFDDPMLD
+220 DRRTFDPMLD
-231 GSASAESFTREKSD
+231 GNSVESFTREKSD

-266 NVTTTCNVTI
+266 NVTMSCNVSI
-276 DSLEITTADST
+276 DSLEITTADNT

-293 YDLTNAQRC
+293 YDFTNAQRC
-302 LCHSQITFNMKI
+302 LCRSEITFSVKI
-314 DPAYNT
+314 DPVYST
-320 AKYLVLND
+320 AEYLVLND
-328 GGSTNFDNKMEI
+328 GSSTNFDNKMDVI
-340 VDLDVIRVDDI
+340 DLDVIRTDDI
-351 PNGDF
+351 PNNDF

>member
-6 FVACSVFAT
+6 VVACSAFAA

-22 DEPVTT
+22 DDPVTA
-28 AVPLAGG
+28 AVPPAGG
-35 GGQGGGVALDST
+35 GAGQGGGVALDST
-47 RNVSVAFKGCFDYS
+47 RNISVAFKGCFDYS
-61 YNDALKKTAAEN
+61 YNDALKKTAVEN

-143 VYQNIVYEVVTESLP
+143 VYQNTVYEVVAEPLL
-158 VLSSSSDFLTPSSS
+158 VRSSSSELL
-172 SIEVTSSSDM
+172 M
-182 AQSSSSDVAES
+182 QSSSSDVAES

-198 SSSSAAEDPSRV
+198 SSSSEEDPSRV
-210 VVTDAVAQCE
+210 IVTDANVQCE
-220 DRRTFDDPMLD
+220 DRRTFDPMLD
-231 GSASAESFTREKSD
+231 GNSVDSFTREKSD
-245 AALPPVAYRYVSTEN
+245 ATLPPVAYRYVSTEN

-266 NVTTTCNVTI
+266 NVTTTCNITI

-293 YDLTNAQRC
+293 YDFTNAQRC
-302 LCHSQITFNMKI
+302 LCRSQITFSIKI

-328 GGSTNFDNKMEI
+328 GSSTNFDNKMDVI
-340 VDLDVIRVDDI
+340 DLDVIRVDDI

>member
-6 FVACSVFAT
+6 VVACSAFAT

-22 DEPVTT
+22 DDPVTA
-28 AVPLAGG
+28 AVPPAGG
-35 GGQGGGVALDST
+35 GAGQGVGVALDST
-47 RNVSVAFKGCFDYS
+47 RNISVAFKGCFDYS
-61 YNDALKKTAAEN
+61 YNDALKKTAVEN

-109 DTLKINFEGDPA
+109 DTLKINFEGNPA
-121 ECNCINDV
+121 ECRCINDV

-143 VYQNIVYEVVTESLP
+143 VYLNTVYEIVAEPL
-158 VLSSSSDFLTPSSS
+158 LERSSSSELL
-172 SIEVTSSSDM
+172 M
-182 AQSSSSDVAES
+182 QSSSSDVAES
-193 SSSVV
+193 SSSAV
-198 SSSSAAEDPSRV
+198 SSSSEEDPSRV
-210 VVTDAVAQCE
+210 IVTDANVQCE
-220 DRRTFDDPMLD
+220 DRRTLDPLLD
-231 GSASAESFTREKSD
+231 GNSVESFTREKSD

-266 NVTTTCNVTI
+266 NVTATCNVTI
-276 DSLEITTADST
+276 DSLEITTADNT

-293 YDLTNAQRC
+293 YDFTNAQRC
-302 LCHSQITFNMKI
+302 LCRSEITFSVKI

-320 AKYLVLND
+320 AEYLVLND
-328 GGSTNFDNKMEI
+328 GSSTNFDNKMDVI
-340 VDLDVIRVDDI
+340 DLDVIRTDDI
-351 PNGDF
+351 PNNDF

>member
-6 FVACSVFAT
+6 FVACSAFAA

-22 DEPVTT
+22 DDSVTA

-35 GGQGGGVALDST
+35 AGQGGGVALDST
-47 RNVSVAFKGCFDYS
+47 RN
-61 YNDALKKTAAEN
+61 
-73 PKAYLVTDD
+73 
-82 AGYHVVIPDM
+82 
-92 AGTCGYEN
+92 
-100 IVFNNQRVL
+100 
-109 DTLKINFEGDPA
+109 
-121 ECNCINDV
+121 
-129 WFNIDPLDADIKYL
+129 
-143 VYQNIVYEVVTESLP
+143 
-158 VLSSSSDFLTPSSS
+158 SSNG
-172 SIEVTSSSDM
+172 
-182 AQSSSSDVAES
+182 AES
-193 SSSVV
+193 SSS
-198 SSSSAAEDPSRV
+198 SEADPSRV
-210 VVTDAVAQCE
+210 IVTDAVAQCE

-260 VGFTIK
+260 VGFTIR
-266 NVTTTCNVTI
+266 NVMMTCNVTI
-276 DSLEITTADST
+276 DSLEITTADNT

-293 YDLTNAQRC
+293 YDFTNAQRC
-302 LCHSQITFNMKI
+302 LCRSQITFSIKI
-314 DPAYNT
+314 DLAYNT